1 MCGGGIRA
9 VRYALEVP
17 GVAHTVAVDLDQASS
32 ETAKRTASLSSASVD
47 IRYVWTFI
55 SLLDV

>member
-17 GVAHTVAVDLDQASS
+17 GVSRTVAVDLDLQSS

-47 IRYVWTFI
+47 IRYIFN
-55 SLLDV
+55 DY